1 MRLQNPFAALS
12 PSGVDSQVLLVLAR
26 TERLLSVREIHRLL
40 PEEGSRTA
48 VQNSV
53 ARFVEQ
59 GTFIEQR
66 IGRSRAFALND
77 QHLLAGPIR
86 QIAASKQL
94 LLRRMAEAV
103 AEWPVQPLT
112 VMLFGSAARS
122 DMSSDSDIDVLVVL
136 PDAAVE
142 ASADEMVSDLAA
154 RAAAWTGNDVR
165 PLVYRAAEV
174 QPAEVFDAI
183 VDEGLVVAGDPSWLR
198 RRLRRRS
205 AA

>member
-12 PSGVDSQVLLVLAR
+12 PSGIDSQVLLVLAR
-26 TERLLSVREIHRLL
+26 TDRQLSVRQIHSLL

-59 GTFIEQR
+59 GTVLEQR

-77 QHLLAGPIR
+77 QHLLAEPIR

-94 LLRRMAEAV
+94 LVRRLAEAI
-103 AEWPVQPLT
+103 AAWPVQPLT

-122 DMSSDSDIDVLVVL
+122 DMRSDSDIDLLVVL
-136 PDAAVE
+136 PDAVDE
-142 ASADEMVSDLAA
+142 ASADELVGDLAA
-154 RAAAWTGNDVR
+154 RATAWTGNDVR
-165 PLVYRAAEV
+165 PLLYQAGEV
-174 QPAEVFDAI
+174 QPAGVFDAI
-183 VDEGLVVAGDPSWLR
+183 IEEGLSVAGDPAWLR